1 MNTTITEIKELVIV
15 PTKKVKFSGTYAYD
29 GAYYTIEGAQLTKD
43 GIYSTG
49 LTTKEERELEEAL
62 SMKKGELSKS
72 NSSFWGHCL
81 ELRLSKRKPT
91 TLVFDFSNPIEY
103 IKYKVLTNR
112 NDIASNEAEML
123 KFPKAEFFIDDKEA
137 KAQIEEKKIDLEFEL
152 MDKFNEL
159 SMSEKRGY
167 LKLYGRTGVND
178 VSDKIVKTELWKEA
192 QKDPKKFIAFTTDK
206 DIQIRIDIQDM
217 LETGV
222 IFKKNNFYNFGQ
234 EVKIGRAHV

>member
-1 MNTTITEIKELVIV
+1 MFYAVLWVFVYNGQATIMVEPQANLAVCRAVAAIMRE
-15 PTKKVKFSGTYAYD
+15 Y
-29 GAYYTIEGAQLTKD
+29 KD
-43 GIYSTG
+43 
-49 LTTKEERELEEAL
+49 EERPDAR
-62 SMKKGELSKS
+62 
-72 NSSFWGHCL
+72 C
-81 ELRLSKRKPT
+81 
-91 TLVFDFSNPIEY
+91 VAI
-103 IKYKVLTNR
+103 
-112 NDIASNEAEML
+112 
-123 KFPKAEFFIDDKEA
+123 FIDDKEA

-234 EVKIGRAHV
+234 EVIGKDIDAVVAYFKDVNKQSVKLAAKAETERIKKTK